1 MKNEFEYFIKNLDEI
16 SASIIQVSS
25 IQKKS
30 YVDVAE
36 AHINEYFQI
45 SNVEFVIQISI
56 LLVTLMGLITLAI
69 ISSWYWLSGLI
80 VCLFHYLLISQYN
93 ECTISV
99 KVIAFKL
106 LLNNIEKISKD

>member
-45 SNVEFVIQISI
+45 SNVEFVMQ
-56 LLVTLMGLITLAI
+56 M
-69 ISSWYWLSGLI
+69 
-80 VCLFHYLLISQYN
+80 
-93 ECTISV
+93 
-99 KVIAFKL
+99 
-106 LLNNIEKISKD
+106 